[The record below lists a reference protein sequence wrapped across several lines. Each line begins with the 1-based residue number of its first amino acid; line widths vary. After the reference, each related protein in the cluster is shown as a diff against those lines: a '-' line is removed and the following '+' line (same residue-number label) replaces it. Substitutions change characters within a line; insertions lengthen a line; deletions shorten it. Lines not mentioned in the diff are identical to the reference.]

1 MNNDTLKL
9 IELHRSL
16 HKDHDEWQKHKETQ
30 LSTFTNLLL
39 IPSGLLVILIQRE
52 PTLAEVSWIAP
63 IGFFLLGWFGILT
76 VIKYWERW
84 NYHESI
90 CQAHLRRIDELLGT
104 DEIAK
109 TRAAARTEHEDDK
122 HYGTILK
129 DPVGKT
135 FLGRALELLRVRIM
149 QHWLWALFFATLILF
164 GGFLAVYKTIYAAP
178 QMVGI
183 IEKARQL
190 GIPSEFSVSTQTVT
204 TNGFKTNQ
212 VLKVLINDSGVVI
225 QGL

>member
-1 MNNDTLKL
+1 MNTDTLTL
-9 IELHRSL
+9 IELHRAL

-39 IPSGLLVILIQRE
+39 IPTGLLVILIQKE
-52 PTLAEVSWIAP
+52 SDLYEVSWVAP

-90 CQAHLRRIDELLGT
+90 CQEHLRRIDELLGT
-104 DEIAK
+104 NEIK
-109 TRAAARTEHEDDK
+109 QTRETAYAEHEKDT

-135 FLGRALELLRVRIM
+135 FLARALELRRGRIM

-164 GGFLAVYKTIYAAP
+164 GGCLAVYKSIFATTKN
-178 QMVGI
+178 VGI
-183 IEKARQL
+183 IEKAQKF
-190 GIPSEFSVSTQTVT
+190 GIPAEFNIATHTVT